1 MNKLRSNDD
10 DGRFLEIDVFK
21 DVSMSNFIFL
31 CRDFRIS
38 RFVISLLERTQPET
52 LTKNCDFSRNL
63 EICDLETS

>member
-31 CRDFRIS
+31 ETFEFRD
-38 RFVISLLERTQPET
+38 L
-52 LTKNCDFSRNL
+52 
-63 EICDLETS
+63 